1 MHVHAVNILHLCKLF
16 LLQYISTCFHQSRPH
31 CWFVLLQACLLIIYR
46 EPTAEH
52 SQQNHHP
59 SLQKR
64 KQETERSMH
73 HENFHKVDFVTSRHV
88 QKAILGL
95 WCILSTPYSVS
106 RSSLK
111 FRNGHN
117 FVITLG
123 HHFPCLKT
131 ILRLSNHVFF
141 HIWTVVKLVPRSH
154 FRQIPNSKSWRGHSH
169 LSYYHV

>member
-95 WCILSTPYSVS
+95 WCVLSTSYSVS
-106 RSSLK
+106 KSSLK

-131 ILRLSNHVFF
+131 ILRLSNHGFF
-141 HIWTVVKLVPRSH
+141 FSYLDCCKARPK
-154 FRQIPNSKSWRGHSH
+154 IPFPTNPKFKILEGA
-169 LSYYHV
+169 